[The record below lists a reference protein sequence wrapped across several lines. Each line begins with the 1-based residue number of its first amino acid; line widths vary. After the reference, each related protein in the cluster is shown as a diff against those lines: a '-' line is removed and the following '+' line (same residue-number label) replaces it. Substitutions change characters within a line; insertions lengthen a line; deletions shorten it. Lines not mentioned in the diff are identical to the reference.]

1 MDPGAE
7 AGVGLVLGGDHA
19 VAVDGLV
26 GLEVVETVPPRGL
39 VGVPDEAD
47 GLELGDPGLG
57 HVGLAAL
64 DEEHVVPALLL
75 DPKAKLG
82 AVGVGEGDQA
92 VAELGLVGLQVG
104 VVARPGGLLRVPR
117 ELDLVERGD
126 ALGGDV
132 GGLPVAHKL
141 VLLPL
146 LGDPRGEL
154 GVGPVA
160 AGDDA
165 VSVLGLVL
173 LEKAE
178 HGEPLEVLG
187 LGDGAGR
194 PDRGGVG
201 DG

>member
-1 MDPGAE
+1 MSHVAGLAVLELAVLAALVVDPGAE

-26 GLEVVETVPPRGL
+26 GLEVVEAVPPRGL
-39 VGVPDEAD
+39 VGVPDEAY
-47 GLELGDPGLG
+47 GLELGDPGLS
-57 HVGLAAL
+57 HVGLASL

-75 DPKAKLG
+75 DPKAELG
-82 AVGVGEGDQA
+82 AGGVGEGDQA
-92 VAELGLVGLQVG
+92 VAELGLVGLHVG

-117 ELDLVERGD
+117 ELDLIEGRD
-126 ALGGDV
+126 ALRGYV
-132 GGLPVAHKL
+132 RRLPVAHEL

-154 GVGPVA
+154 GVGAIA

-165 VSVLGLVL
+165 VPILGLVV

-178 HGEPLEVLG
+178 HG
-187 LGDGAGR
+187 
-194 PDRGGVG
+194 
-201 DG
+201 